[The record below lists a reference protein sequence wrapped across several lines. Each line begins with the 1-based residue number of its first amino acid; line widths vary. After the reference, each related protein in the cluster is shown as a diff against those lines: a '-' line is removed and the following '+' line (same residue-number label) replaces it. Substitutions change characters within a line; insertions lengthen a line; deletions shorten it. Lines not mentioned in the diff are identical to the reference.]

1 MKNKI
6 ILIYPGPLGLYLK
19 GELLSVILD
28 NPLSKRF
35 FSYVLNRKV
44 TLPLSILCLVPYLKN
59 AGFKIALIDGRVED
73 SLARLKEELS
83 DEVLYVGISALTGNM
98 IHYGLFCA
106 EYVRNYNSSIPI
118 VWGGVHVTIAT
129 QESMSTSELIDIAV
143 RGEGEITAVELAK
156 VLQNNGNLSEVLG
169 ISFKKDGEIYHNPD
183 RLFMDFDTQLE
194 IEYDALPLNRYDITD
209 TLLYQSERGCPH
221 RCAFCDVVIVHRGKF
236 RQKKAETVLRDF
248 ERIHTTLS
256 PRRIQLVDDCF
267 FTDLKRAKVIID
279 GLIDLNL
286 GIQWHASCR
295 AQYFRKTDVEFWKL
309 AKKSRLDDLYVG
321 GESGSQRT
329 LDYIKKDCTV
339 EDILNAARQANEA
352 GIELWTNFM
361 CGFPEETVED
371 IGKTIGLIDF
381 LNITYKDKMRIGAI
395 FLYAPCPG
403 TPMHQKVVEAG
414 YVPPKTFAEWGRF
427 IIGDRSHTC
436 WHPFIN
442 YISAVSLCSKWGR
455 KFDLKKSLGR
465 LRRFNLPGILMDVL
479 GHIAYLRWKNKKFS
493 YSYDLKVLRAINRFF
508 YKE

>member
-19 GELLSVILD
+19 NDLPSFILD
-28 NPLSKRF
+28 NPVSKRF
-35 FSYVLNRKV
+35 LSYILNRKV
-44 TLPLSILCLVPYLKN
+44 TLPLSILCLHSYLKKE
-59 AGFKIALIDGRVED
+59 GFTVVLIDGRVED
-73 SLARLKEELS
+73 SLTRLKEELNN
-83 DEVLYVGISALTGNM
+83 DVLYVGISALTGNM

-106 EYVRNYNSSIPI
+106 EYVRHYDPGIPI

-156 VLQNNGNLSEVLG
+156 ALQNSFDLSEVLG
-169 ISFKKDGEIYHNPD
+169 ISYKKDGNIHHNPD
-183 RLFMDFDTQLE
+183 RPFMDFDTQLE
-194 IEYDALPLNRYDITD
+194 IDYDVLPLGRYDTKD

-248 ERIHTTLS
+248 EKIHAKLS

-279 GLIDLNL
+279 GLIDRDL

-295 AQYFRKTDVEFWKL
+295 AQYFRKTDVEFWQH
-309 AKKSRLDDLYVG
+309 AKKSKLDDLYVG
-321 GESGSQRT
+321 GESGSQKI

-339 EDILNAARQANEA
+339 EDILNAAKQANEA

-361 CGFPEETVED
+361 CGFPEERAEDVE
-371 IGKTIGLIDF
+371 KTIGLIDF
-381 LNITYKDKMRIGAI
+381 LNSTYKMRIGAI

-403 TPMHQKVVEAG
+403 TPMHRKVVEAG

-427 IIGDRSHTC
+427 IIGDRSHTS
-436 WHPFIN
+436 WHPLIN
-442 YISAVSLCSKWGR
+442 YISAVTLCSKWGR
-455 KFDLKKSLGR
+455 KFDFKKSFGR
-465 LRRFNLPGILMDVL
+465 LRRFNIPGILMDVL
-479 GHIAYLRWKNKKFS
+479 GQFAYIRWKNRKFS
-493 YSYDLKVLRAINRFF
+493 YSYDLKLLRALNRFF
-508 YKE
+508 YQV